1 MIPTAQSTIALQSG
15 DRSNQVQALHA
26 QRPLAGRLTQ
36 APGFSPLQSSAP
48 LSMVRHGAQIP
59 LLVEAQLQ
67 PNFFL
72 LRVADQQIAAFSR
85 LSLATGQ
92 LLTAQVD
99 RSGPGLMLKIDTDQT
114 VSSRHSAAET
124 LPPQTDP
131 VRQLINRALRFTLPR
146 QQPLNQ
152 LMPRVGQLP
161 LHLLDNA
168 TQQAIQPLLSQG
180 VRPRNLLQ
188 PQHLLQALSNSGVLL
203 ENHLLQH
210 PQRAPADD
218 FKARL
223 LQTLQ
228 RLSNTNNPLGEQA
241 QTIRQLREITESA
254 LARIEQ
260 MQLSIVR
267 EESGQRQFSTDL
279 VLREGDRASSVTIDI
294 EEYERHGNNR
304 DQNADEPDNPASEAE
319 HRWQVKLSFDLP
331 LLGQLE
337 AIIGLDQQHLQI
349 DFRTDNAEVRA
360 LLTSQF
366 DDLAGRLTAAG
377 NQSPRLTAG
386 VINPQTTKIS
396 TDGPGQNQAPA
407 APLIDLQV

>member
-1 MIPTAQSTIALQSG
+1 
-15 DRSNQVQALHA
+15 
-26 QRPLAGRLTQ
+26 
-36 APGFSPLQSSAP
+36 
-48 LSMVRHGAQIP
+48 
-59 LLVEAQLQ
+59 
-67 PNFFL
+67 
-72 LRVADQQIAAFSR
+72 
-85 LSLATGQ
+85 
-92 LLTAQVD
+92 
-99 RSGPGLMLKIDTDQT
+99 
-114 VSSRHSAAET
+114 
-124 LPPQTDP
+124 
-131 VRQLINRALRFTLPR
+131 
-146 QQPLNQ
+146 
-152 LMPRVGQLP
+152 
-161 LHLLDNA
+161 
-168 TQQAIQPLLSQG
+168 
-180 VRPRNLLQ
+180 
-188 PQHLLQALSNSGVLL
+188 
-203 ENHLLQH
+203 
-210 PQRAPADD
+210 
-218 FKARL
+218 
-223 LQTLQ
+223 
-228 RLSNTNNPLGEQA
+228 
-241 QTIRQLREITESA
+241 
-254 LARIEQ
+254 

-267 EESGQRQFSTDL
+267 EESGPRQFSTDL

>member
-1 MIPTAQSTIALQSG
+1 M
-15 DRSNQVQALHA
+15 
-26 QRPLAGRLTQ
+26 
-36 APGFSPLQSSAP
+36 
-48 LSMVRHGAQIP
+48 
-59 LLVEAQLQ
+59 
-67 PNFFL
+67 
-72 LRVADQQIAAFSR
+72 
-85 LSLATGQ
+85 
-92 LLTAQVD
+92 
-99 RSGPGLMLKIDTDQT
+99 
-114 VSSRHSAAET
+114 
-124 LPPQTDP
+124 
-131 VRQLINRALRFTLPR
+131 
-146 QQPLNQ
+146 
-152 LMPRVGQLP
+152 
-161 LHLLDNA
+161 
-168 TQQAIQPLLSQG
+168 
-180 VRPRNLLQ
+180 
-188 PQHLLQALSNSGVLL
+188 QALSNSGVLL
-203 ENHLLQH
+203 ENQLLQH

-366 DDLAGRLTAAG
+366 DDLAGRG
-377 NQSPRLTAG
+377 SW
-386 VINPQTTKIS
+386 
-396 TDGPGQNQAPA
+396 
-407 APLIDLQV
+407 

>member
-15 DRSNQVQALHA
+15 DRSNQLQAPTA

-36 APGFSPLQSSAP
+36 APGLSPLQSPAP
-48 LSMVRHGAQIP
+48 LSMVRHGGQIP

-67 PNFFL
+67 PNYFL

-85 LSLATGQ
+85 LNLATGQ

-99 RSGPGLMLKIDTDQT
+99 RSGPGLMLKIATDQT
-114 VSSRHSAAET
+114 VTPRHSAAES
-124 LPPQTDP
+124 LQPQTGL
-131 VRQLINRALRFTLPR
+131 VRQLLDSAMRLTLPR

-152 LMPRVGQLP
+152 LMLRVGQLP
-161 LHLLDNA
+161 LHLLDTA

-203 ENHLLQH
+203 ENQLLQQ

-228 RLSNTNNPLGEQA
+228 RLSNTNNPQGDQA

-260 MQLSIVR
+260 MQLSILR
-267 EESGQRQFSTDL
+267 EESGPKQFSTDL
-279 VLREGDRASSVTIDI
+279 VLRDGDRASSVTIDI
-294 EEYERHGNNR
+294 EEYERPGKNR
-304 DQNADEPDNPASEAE
+304 DQNADEPGNLASEAE

-337 AIIGLDQQHLQI
+337 AIIGLDQQHLRI

-360 LLTSQF
+360 LLASQF
-366 DDLAGRLTAAG
+366 DDLADRLTTAG

-386 VINPQTTKIS
+386 VINPEKTKIS
-396 TDGPGQNQAPA
+396 TDGPGQNQLPTT
-407 APLIDLQV
+407 PLIDLQV